1 MGILA
6 DFAKIKV
13 NAKNVMVNTIRA
25 FTKIEVR
32 TTTNLRTNL
41 KIVVSTQMPKQIV
54 KLIVRMRKS
63 NKFLLAIIPSP
74 RRGAACQAV
83 IPSPKKGEA
92 YIIVITTEK
101 VYFSTPSTKKD
112 KSLVTTFSTK
122 TELTLHM
129 ATNSA
134 TKVTIMED
142 YSTNKDAV
150 HRDA

>member
-32 TTTNLRTNL
+32 TITNLRTNL
-41 KIVVSTQMPKQIV
+41 KIVVSTQMPEQIV

-74 RRGAACQAV
+74 RRGAARQAV
-83 IPSPKKGEA
+83 IPSMRKGIARRDMIPSPKKGEA

-101 VYFSTPSTKKD
+101 VYFTTP
-112 KSLVTTFSTK
+112 
-122 TELTLHM
+122 
-129 ATNSA
+129 
-134 TKVTIMED
+134 
-142 YSTNKDAV
+142 
-150 HRDA
+150 